1 MSISYV
7 VGESHWRSASK
18 GVTYRVFA
26 TLVTT
31 TVSFLMTGS
40 VKTAAII
47 GSTEVTAKV
56 LLYWA
61 HERIW
66 ARITWG
72 RRGRVMVADGAGE
85 RLASPI
91 EAANEARGLAGQEA
105 VPLPVGIDLGVRN
118 LALGV
123 TADEPSP
130 TL

>member
-40 VKTAAII
+40 VKTAVII
-47 GSTEVTAKV
+47 GSSEVTAKV

-72 RRGRVMVADGAGE
+72 RRHRVIFGDGAGQSS
-85 RLASPI
+85 ASPLEASRATCVPAVA
-91 EAANEARGLAGQEA
+91 EAASLPAGLD
-105 VPLPVGIDLGVRN
+105 IGVQT

-123 TADEPSP
+123 SADEPSR